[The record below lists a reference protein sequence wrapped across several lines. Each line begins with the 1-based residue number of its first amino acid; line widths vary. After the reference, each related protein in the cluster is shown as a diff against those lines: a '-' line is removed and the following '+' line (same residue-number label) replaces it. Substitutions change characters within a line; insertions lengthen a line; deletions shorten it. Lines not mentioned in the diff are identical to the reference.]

1 MPLKLCQSS
10 VLRSPVATVEFAAT
24 CVEQHSTS
32 FGQPTRHLRTTAR
45 SDVPDM
51 KVIGCSPEEIAAYLA
66 QLGGKDG
73 IVEGGMCFDEEFA
86 KAHFLVS
93 ATLDKGGK
101 LTDEV
106 HARKNMSTCRAFLS
120 LTTSQI
126 PSRRADQDQRPDFQG
141 VLRDAGSQGPMLATL
156 LVRFASAAGS
166 PVDRCLLSST
176 LRAAA
181 LRSILPC
188 APQSK
193 LLLALELLV
202 VKAKRNGIKKYDAIL
217 KTAWEVPRPP
227 CTMAPSAPHPSPA
240 RPAG

>member
-10 VLRSPVATVEFAAT
+10 ALRSPVATVEFAAT

-51 KVIGCSPEEIAAYLA
+51 KVIWRSPEEIAAYLA

-106 HARKNMSTCRAFLS
+106 HACENTSTYRTFLS

-156 LVRFASAAGS
+156 LVRSASAAG
-166 PVDRCLLSST
+166 PPADRCMLSSA
-176 LRAAA
+176 LRTAA
-181 LRSILPC
+181 LRSTLPC
-188 APQSK
+188 APQAK